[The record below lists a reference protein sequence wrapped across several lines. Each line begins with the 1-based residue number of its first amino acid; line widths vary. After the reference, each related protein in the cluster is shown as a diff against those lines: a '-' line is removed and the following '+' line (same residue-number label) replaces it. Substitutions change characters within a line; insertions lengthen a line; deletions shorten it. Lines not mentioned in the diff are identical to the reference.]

1 MGVFFS
7 FILLYYTKNEMIYTK
22 ELIDKIFNYTSISNI
37 EKINRMLEIDAIQYT
52 NLGSDSLKSE
62 KEIVK
67 KNSKYIYKII
77 SKINPEI
84 GRQFLEHQDK

>member
-1 MGVFFS
+1 
-7 FILLYYTKNEMIYTK
+7 MIYKK

-37 EKINRMLEIDAIQYT
+37 EKINRMLEIDATQYT
-52 NLGSDSLKSE
+52 NLGSDSTKSE

-67 KNSKYIYKII
+67 KNSKYIYKVI
-77 SKINPEI
+77 SRINPEI

>member
-1 MGVFFS
+1 
-7 FILLYYTKNEMIYTK
+7 MIYKK

-37 EKINRMLEIDAIQYT
+37 DKINRMLEIDATQYT
-52 NLGSDSLKSE
+52 NLGSDSTKSE

-67 KNSKYIYKII
+67 KNSKYIYKVI
-77 SKINPEI
+77 SRINPEI

>member
-1 MGVFFS
+1 
-7 FILLYYTKNEMIYTK
+7 MIYKK

-52 NLGSDSLKSE
+52 NLGSDSTKSE

-77 SKINPEI
+77 SKINPVI

>member
-1 MGVFFS
+1 
-7 FILLYYTKNEMIYTK
+7 MIFTK
-22 ELIDKIFNYTSISNI
+22 ESIDKIFNYTSISNI
-37 EKINRMLEIDAIQYT
+37 EKINRMLKIDATQYT
-52 NLGSDSLKSE
+52 NLGIDSTKSE

-67 KNSKYIYKII
+67 KNSKYIYKVI

>member
-1 MGVFFS
+1 
-7 FILLYYTKNEMIYTK
+7 MIYTK

-77 SKINPEI
+77 FKINPEI

>member
-1 MGVFFS
+1 
-7 FILLYYTKNEMIYTK
+7 MIYTK

-52 NLGSDSLKSE
+52 NLGSDSTKSE

>member
-1 MGVFFS
+1 
-7 FILLYYTKNEMIYTK
+7 MIYTK

-67 KNSKYIYKII
+67 KNSKYIYKTI

>member
-1 MGVFFS
+1 
-7 FILLYYTKNEMIYTK
+7 MIYKK

-52 NLGSDSLKSE
+52 NLGSDSTKSE

>member
-1 MGVFFS
+1 
-7 FILLYYTKNEMIYTK
+7 MIYTK

-67 KNSKYIYKII
+67 KNSKYIYKVIC
-77 SKINPEI
+77 KINPEI

>member
-1 MGVFFS
+1 
-7 FILLYYTKNEMIYTK
+7 MIYKK

-52 NLGSDSLKSE
+52 NLGSDSTKSE

-77 SKINPEI
+77 SKINPDI